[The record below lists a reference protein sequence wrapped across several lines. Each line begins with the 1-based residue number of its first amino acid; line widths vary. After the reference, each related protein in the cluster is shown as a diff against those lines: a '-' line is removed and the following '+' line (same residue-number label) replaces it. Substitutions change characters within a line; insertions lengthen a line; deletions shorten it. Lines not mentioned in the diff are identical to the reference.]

1 MKQPA
6 WKRRWVWKLVAAAT
20 VAAAAVAALYSL
32 PVRRWL
38 LDVLSWSDGMGAWGP
53 VVVVGIYVAAYV
65 LMVPATVMTVGA
77 GVLFRMSVGCVT
89 VSAGTTLGAAAA
101 FLIGRRFFRALI
113 VRRLAGHPRFA
124 AVDAAIGD
132 NGFRVVLLTRLSP
145 APSFLMNYLFSLT
158 RVRFGPYLLA
168 SWLGMLPRTLVWV
181 YVGTQLR
188 RLIDA
193 ADVNMAEQPILWVY
207 FGAALV
213 MLVVLAVFCRRLA
226 GRALA
231 KLTRPN

>member
-1 MKQPA
+1 MKQSV
-6 WKRRWVWKLVAAAT
+6 WKNWWVWKLL
-20 VAAAAVAALYSL
+20 AAAAGAVGLVVALHSL
-32 PVRRWL
+32 PVRHWL
-38 LDVLSWSDGMGAWGP
+38 LAAMAWSDGMGAWAP
-53 VVVVGIYVAAYV
+53 VAVVGIYVVAYV

-77 GVLFRMSVGCVT
+77 GVLFKLGVGCVT

-101 FLIGRRFFRALI
+101 FLIGRSVFRPLV

-132 NGFRVVLLTRLSP
+132 NGFKVVLLTRLSP
-145 APSFLMNYLFSLT
+145 APSFVMNYLFSLT

-188 RLIDA
+188 RLIDV
-193 ADVNMAEQPILWVY
+193 ADLDIRHQPIVWIY
-207 FGAALV
+207 FGCALI
-213 MLVVLAVFCRRLA
+213 MLVILALFCRRLA
-226 GRALA
+226 ERSLA
-231 KLTRPN
+231 KLTRQS